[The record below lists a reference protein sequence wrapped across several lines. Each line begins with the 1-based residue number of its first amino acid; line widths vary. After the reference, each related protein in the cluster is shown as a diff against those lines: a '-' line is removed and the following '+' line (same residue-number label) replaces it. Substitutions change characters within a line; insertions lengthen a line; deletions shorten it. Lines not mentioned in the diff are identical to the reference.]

1 MYSRSLIIGGS
12 TALASAVLALA
23 GTSAAGASAAPKT
36 SQIAPPRVSVPP
48 PSAMQRRVPS
58 RQMLGL
64 TQVRYTNWA
73 GYADSGSNE
82 KYSMVKS
89 SFIQP
94 TLTCDKTAKG
104 YQVTVFWDGIDG
116 FANGTVEQGGT
127 EGYCHNGKGPFY
139 DTWWEQYPKNDIQD
153 VGTTVHAGD
162 RIAVSVV
169 RNGTEYTVKVTDAT
183 RRPNSFTHS
192 FSCPSST
199 CADTSAEWIA
209 EAPTNTSNDTLYP
222 LVKFSKWTNSN
233 SSVANASMS
242 GTIKTFPD
250 DEITMV
256 NSRSQVKAKP
266 GPLNSAGTAFGV
278 TFQRSS

>member
-23 GTSAAGASAAPKT
+23 GTSRSRCQRGPEDLSDCSPKSQRAASVCDAARGAVTADAGPD
-36 SQIAPPRVSVPP
+36 AGEVHELGGLCRLRL
-48 PSAMQRRVPS
+48 QR
-58 RQMLGL
+58 
-64 TQVRYTNWA
+64 
-73 GYADSGSNE
+73 

-162 RIAVSVV
+162 RIGRV
-169 RNGTEYTVKVTDAT
+169 RG
-183 RRPNSFTHS
+183 
-192 FSCPSST
+192 
-199 CADTSAEWIA
+199 AERHR
-209 EAPTNTSNDTLYP
+209 
-222 LVKFSKWTNSN
+222 VH
-233 SSVANASMS
+233 
-242 GTIKTFPD
+242 
-250 DEITMV
+250 
-256 NSRSQVKAKP
+256 R
-266 GPLNSAGTAFGV
+266 
-278 TFQRSS
+278 